1 MGLTNASQQFQQ
13 MMDDRLKQ
21 EESTTSPFID
31 DIVTGTSTEPGENLY
46 AKNFAE
52 ICRVLELLEKDHFVA
67 DPKKCKF
74 LVKEV
79 EFFGNILGNG
89 TRRPAPGKL
98 MAIEKW
104 QLPHT
109 ISELRA
115 FLGFTNYYS
124 SYIDMYAEM
133 VACLQE
139 KLKVPREI
147 GKKGSK
153 YKLEFN
159 EEERQAFKDIKQRLC
174 TKLILQRVN
183 PDRPF
188 VLRVDA
194 SRYAVGGTL
203 EQLVDEDRK
212 PTAQD
217 VLDKKTVPVAFM
229 SRKLTHGQR
238 NWVPRE
244 QETYAII
251 LALQKWESW
260 IGMQPVLVLTDHKS
274 LESWTKEVLD
284 TPSGPLGRRSRWHQ
298 IFSKFD
304 LSVGYIPGKQ
314 NLIPDILSRWAY
326 PASQAYRD
334 ISKHGTQEDKEE
346 MLQML
351 EDERREE
358 ME

>member
-1 MGLTNASQQFQQ
+1 M
-13 MMDDRLKQ
+13 
-21 EESTTSPFID
+21 
-31 DIVTGTSTEPGENLY
+31 
-46 AKNFAE
+46 
-52 ICRVLELLEKDHFVA
+52 
-67 DPKKCKF
+67 
-74 LVKEV
+74 
-79 EFFGNILGNG
+79 
-89 TRRPAPGKL
+89 
-98 MAIEKW
+98 
-104 QLPHT
+104 
-109 ISELRA
+109 
-115 FLGFTNYYS
+115 
-124 SYIDMYAEM
+124 
-133 VACLQE
+133 
-139 KLKVPREI
+139 
-147 GKKGSK
+147 
-153 YKLEFN
+153 
-159 EEERQAFKDIKQRLC
+159 
-174 TKLILQRVN
+174 ILQRVN
-183 PDRPF
+183 PDKPF

-314 NLIPDILSRWAY
+314 NFIPDILSWWAY
-326 PASQAYRD
+326 PDSQAYRD

-358 ME
+358 M